1 MKKRLND
8 RNDRASKKWEV
19 LTGWAD
25 DTIEEEGEDDD
36 RLASDGDILGEVSCR
51 RQWVPEKSGEIPYE
65 QRWETD
71 LAAFQPRIR
80 SQFRQRA
87 ELHHDWVNDIA
98 LCNYNQTVVSA
109 SSDGTVKA
117 WNPHSTHNSD
127 PTQVGS
133 HGDYVRCLAYCR
145 GQNWVASGSF
155 DRTVKLWDLNAS
167 SSKQPVVTLHPP
179 DATAPK
185 TSIYALACDPY
196 GRTIASGSPER
207 VVRMWDP
214 RSGKRTGKLVGHT
227 DNIRAILIS
236 EDAKYL
242 LTGSADASIKLWS
255 LSSQRCLHT
264 FTHHTDSVWS
274 LFSDHPSLEVFYSGD
289 RSGLVCRV
297 DVEDCSD
304 VSEGECIVLCQD
316 STDPERSS
324 ASEGVNKIVVMD
336 DNLLWTASNTSSV
349 KRWHIPQRRAAR
361 VAFAEFDGERGASF
375 PESPTYKNHANSV
388 DFPQDLTPMPQR
400 RSSSAFLDPNQS
412 IAPSLRSLSSEHIS
426 TQPLLHQN
434 QSQQYNFEQGDTLC
448 GIPMDSL
455 VKLVSPNDPFAPFP
469 SSRSRDPE
477 VATLY
482 SAASIMSIP
491 RAAAYAVRSSTTS
504 QGIFGQQHH
513 SQPTPP
519 HLHPSSSGPLHASRT
534 EDTFTSLNQNTNNT
548 NNPFRASFEDREL
561 AEDAVPLVSEPDV
574 VIEGDHG
581 LVRSLMLN
589 DRMHVL
595 TVDTSG
601 EVMVWDIVRGVCK
614 GVFGREEVSAVAAVA
629 GGSIDGSRGG
639 SKEKSPRETL
649 EAVRERIEGEAVIQA
664 WCSTD
669 TKAGVLVVHVS
680 ERCFEAE
687 VYADEVGFFP
697 ADRHFSEEFK
707 LNIGKWVLR
716 NLFIGFIKEVQRRKR
731 RISDRS
737 DVTND
742 GFFMPG
748 RSGVTIAN
756 TNAGNNNHNHNNSS
770 NNNNNNNNNGVC
782 QVVVCSTNMVSAV
795 APPPDLPS
803 LPVSIAFPG
812 SPMGGMAGKM
822 GNSGSP
828 MIPTYT
834 PSMAAGMRNQLPG
847 FGRRRSSVDGSQ
859 DGGGGGGQQQQQNGE
874 EGTSTAGSVAV
885 SSSTT
890 TAVGNNSKTSTTN
903 KSESSSSS
911 QAPFIAVGFM
921 ERLKIFGRSS
931 AKRPTS
937 SGGDGSS
944 GGTGAVNS
952 TGSGSAVTA
961 VVENPTEVRKSAAQA
976 LISGILSPPTS
987 SDGPIHL
994 LPSNMILMI
1003 SEEASP
1009 GYKMLYRGM
1018 AGNATGGDV
1027 QVLEEVM
1034 PMWLME
1040 YLLLNR
1046 TYLGGPR
1053 PPVAKLSFVL
1063 LPWNKDADVEPLPEL
1078 LNTQQSKL
1086 TASRQLRVWKIALHV
1101 QEKMDKLSKSTSAS
1115 RAPSIGDDNIHSRNN
1130 SNNTQQSPNLTLTR
1144 IGNDSNNNS
1153 AAATAAT

>member
-117 WNPHSTHNSD
+117 WNPHSTHNLG

-167 SSKQPVVTLHPP
+167 PSKQPVVTLHPP

-361 VAFAEFDGERGASF
+361 VALAEFDGER
-375 PESPTYKNHANSV
+375 
-388 DFPQDLTPMPQR
+388 
-400 RSSSAFLDPNQS
+400 
-412 IAPSLRSLSSEHIS
+412 APSLRSLSSEHIS

-614 GVFGREEVSAVAAVA
+614 GVFGREEVSAVAAIA
-629 GGSIDGSRGG
+629 GGSIDGSREAGG
-639 SKEKSPRETL
+639 EEREKEKSPRETL

-687 VYADEVGFFP
+687 VYADEVGFP

-748 RSGVTIAN
+748 RSGITMSRTPSPAR
-756 TNAGNNNHNHNNSS
+756 TPPGHFAPLPLSPPLMSSHNRQLSS
-770 NNNNNNNNNGVC
+770 S
-782 QVVVCSTNMVSAV
+782 STTDS
-795 APPPDLPS
+795 PK
-803 LPVSIAFPG
+803 LPVSPL
-812 SPMGGMAGKM
+812 GGGEDVLA
-822 GNSGSP
+822 
-828 MIPTYT
+828 
-834 PSMAAGMRNQLPG
+834 RLPG

-859 DGGGGGGQQQQQNGE
+859 DGGGGGGQQQQQQQNGD

-885 SSSTT
+885 SSTT
-890 TAVGNNSKTSTTN
+890 TNAVGNNSKTSTTN

-937 SGGDGSS
+937 GGGDGSS
-944 GGTGAVNS
+944 GGTGVVNS
-952 TGSGSAVTA
+952 TGSG
-961 VVENPTEVRKSAAQA
+961 RKTAAQA

-1101 QEKMDKLSKSTSAS
+1101 QEKMEKLSKSTSAS

-1144 IGNDSNNNS
+1144 IGEEYEILCNEMVLPLTMTL
-1153 AAATAAT
+1153 AAVRQFVWKQSSELVMHYRRKRI